1 MLHTQVFIPKKYII
15 INRHYSWMQ
24 KSICKPPEIT
34 LLFNIQSPN
43 KKNKFDSLPF
53 CLVLSYNMYGIVAPL
68 KILPTIQHSIIMEQH
83 NCKIFFKKLKL
94 SMSGCCYY
102 SQIKYPHM
110 DGSYKI
116 FDSSF
121 YLLNNCIDITLL
133 FQTHWNCQQVMCS
146 GNISLQA

>member
-53 CLVLSYNMYGIVAPL
+53 CLVLSYNVYGIIAPL

-83 NCKIFFKKLKL
+83 NCKIFLKKLKL
-94 SMSGCCYY
+94 SALGSAIIHKLSMLGSAIIHKLNITFMYY
-102 SQIKYPHM
+102 ITFY
-110 DGSYKI
+110 
-116 FDSSF
+116 SSL
-121 YLLNNCIDITLL
+121 YLLNNCIHITLL
-133 FQTHWNCQQVMCS
+133 FQTHWNCQ
-146 GNISLQA
+146 